1 MMTDAAGWMD
11 DLTTDAAGW
20 VDDFIADDD
29 GRGGWVLGVLCR
41 SHGYS
46 TVPHGACRLQLLTF
60 CLQVIP

>member
-29 GRGGWVLGVLCR
+29 GRVAGCLGYCAGPMGTLQCR
-41 SHGYS
+41 TVRADSNYS
-46 TVPHGACRLQLLTF
+46 RSVSR
-60 CLQVIP
+60 